1 MGNVDMLTSINI
13 RTVERRAVST
23 RPWVRALNSRWH
35 RTAMLIFVA
44 IVLSHWAEHVF
55 QVIQIFVLGWP
66 RDQALGALGLV
77 FPWLVRSEELHYWY
91 AAAMLVGLILLRPGI
106 GRRARVWWDAAL
118 IIQIWHHFEHLLLLS
133 QVILGANLFGA
144 PAPTSILQLVFPR
157 VELHLF
163 YNAMV
168 TMPMLVAMYI
178 HLHPTARERKLANC
192 TCAGPSPSYRRQPRA
207 A

>member
-1 MGNVDMLTSINI
+1 MLTWIN
-13 RTVERRAVST
+13 TRAVDGRAMWT
-23 RPWVRALNSRWH
+23 WRWLRALNGRWH
-35 RTAMLIFVA
+35 KTAMLIFMA

-55 QVIQIFVLGWP
+55 QAIQIFVLGWP

-91 AAAMLVGLILLRPGI
+91 AAAMLIGLVLLRPAI
-106 GRRARVWWDAAL
+106 GGRARIWWDAAL

-168 TMPMLVAMYI
+168 TMPMAIAMYI
-178 HLHPTARERKLANC
+178 HLRPTARERRLALC
-192 TCAGPSPSYRRQPRA
+192 TCAGPSPRCLRQPRA